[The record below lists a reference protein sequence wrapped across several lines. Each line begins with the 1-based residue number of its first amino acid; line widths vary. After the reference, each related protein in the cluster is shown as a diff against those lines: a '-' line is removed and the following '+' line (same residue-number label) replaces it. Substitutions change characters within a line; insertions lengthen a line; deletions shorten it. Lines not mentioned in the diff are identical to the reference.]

1 MSRLSDASIE
11 ARVAVMSVAD
21 LRATIVA
28 AGRSHE
34 DVVEKGELR
43 RRAMAALAATNDH
56 RDAEDGG
63 GEKLLQHGRSF
74 SHDDDDDADAWAEAD
89 DDTTEADRTVE
100 VEVVPYAPR

>member
-56 RDAEDGG
+56 RDAEDGAPAFACLVTRRAPDAG
-63 GEKLLQHGRSF
+63 ARLVRAGQGRRP
-74 SHDDDDDADAWAEAD
+74 EAS
-89 DDTTEADRTVE
+89 TESAQE
-100 VEVVPYAPR
+100 